1 MIDEKALRIII
12 ENEPEHFWNT
22 WNRDIPES
30 VKIKWLKK
38 FIKRDIPKEKFIDFM
53 LYKEWYKNV
62 EEYQNST
69 HFKIINQVLEFD
81 IIPYYNN
88 LNSVEFNR
96 EFKIWQL
103 NRN

>member
-30 VKIKWLKK
+30 VKLKWLKR
-38 FIKRDIPKEKFIDFM
+38 FTKRNISKEKFIDFM
-53 LYKEWYKNV
+53 FYKGWHKSV

>member
-1 MIDEKALRIII
+1 MIDEKALRIIV
-12 ENEPEHFWNT
+12 ENEPEHFWST

-30 VKIKWLKK
+30 VKIKWLKR
-38 FIKRDIPKEKFIDFM
+38 FIKRNISKETFIEFM
-53 LYKEWYKNV
+53 FYKGWYKNV